1 MKKLMIL
8 VFCCWV
14 LGCSHTMGSYIDD
27 PKTLLEDPVS
37 VEHQKALD
45 ELESA
50 YLNKEMTYSEY
61 LTKKNALED
70 GYSQKVQKR
79 KEIIESYRTDE
90 IVR

>member
-1 MKKLMIL
+1 MKKSLIL
-8 VFCCWV
+8 VLCCWV
-14 LGCSHTMGSYIDD
+14 LGCSHTMSSYIDD

-37 VEHQKALD
+37 VEHQKAID

-61 LTKKNALED
+61 LTKKSALED